1 MLDSDERRHA
11 SSGST
16 SRGRELLLWTIAF
29 AVAVF
34 GLVPVVAL
42 GVGIS
47 PIVPLGA
54 AVVTVLAV
62 GVLTRRTTTV
72 LTAGTIVFLTVNADV
87 PLAAAAS
94 STARIELFVVDP
106 FLVAA
111 ILALATD
118 VRRRRIAVR
127 LPSGAA
133 RAAAIGV
140 ACFVVWTWVSGIVA
154 VGGHRLAGIAFA
166 TFQTRALV
174 TFAFGYLVVRRYSI
188 RTVAGALL
196 VPFAGHALLALVMV
210 GVGGGLGLSVLGDQ
224 PVTIEWNYTVYQV
237 GPVGIRT
244 GLYAGGFTGTS
255 RVLSAALLIVAPIL
269 GIELI
274 GHRDRTGLWHRETSL
289 GGLVIGPLVTVG
301 LLVTLV
307 STASSTMFG
316 AVIVTAGATALFVG
330 VRRTRRRIDE
340 SFGTPGAFVLSV
352 LLGLAGGLWSF
363 LAVMRLD
370 VGVNNVT
377 IRRAQYRAAARLWAD
392 NPLLGVG
399 GQNFQFLATEWGV
412 SRSLSVHNVY
422 LALLAETGIGLAF
435 FLLALG
441 GSFAAGLWLLLRADE
456 SDGEYGL
463 LAGMLVYLAIAAWTE
478 IATSIVLTGL
488 LWLFAG
494 LLCGRYV
501 RLQRTT
507 EINDGDETATVTRP
521 ALAGR

>member
-1 MLDSDERRHA
+1 
-11 SSGST
+11 
-16 SRGRELLLWTIAF
+16 
-29 AVAVF
+29 V
-34 GLVPVVAL
+34 
-42 GVGIS
+42 
-47 PIVPLGA
+47 IV
-54 AVVTVLAV
+54 
-62 GVLTRRTTTV
+62 
-72 LTAGTIVFLTVNADV
+72 
-87 PLAAAAS
+87 
-94 STARIELFVVDP
+94 
-106 FLVAA
+106 
-111 ILALATD
+111 
-118 VRRRRIAVR
+118 
-127 LPSGAA
+127 
-133 RAAAIGV
+133 
-140 ACFVVWTWVSGIVA
+140 
-154 VGGHRLAGIAFA
+154 
-166 TFQTRALV
+166 
-174 TFAFGYLVVRRYSI
+174 
-188 RTVAGALL
+188 
-196 VPFAGHALLALVMV
+196 
-210 GVGGGLGLSVLGDQ
+210 
-224 PVTIEWNYTVYQV
+224 
-237 GPVGIRT
+237 
-244 GLYAGGFTGTS
+244 
-255 RVLSAALLIVAPIL
+255 
-269 GIELI
+269 
-274 GHRDRTGLWHRETSL
+274 
-289 GGLVIGPLVTVG
+289 PLVTVG